1 MTWFSNLGTSL
12 RLLLSFSVILL
23 LLGFT
28 ATIGYRG
35 MEHVHDQGQI
45 AINIGEVDGRLN
57 ESRALLM
64 TLLYG
69 QRQDGAAL
77 RDEIAANTARNEELL
92 ARLDQL
98 TSGTPSLHESVR
110 QLALV
115 RAEHRRVREQQ
126 VLGPLAEGRI
136 EAARE
141 AALGPQV
148 ETYGRMRKLLDAIG
162 AQAQQAATRAWQEAA
177 RMMIVGATAAVA
189 AVALIVML
197 LTRVTAG
204 PLRDLAAAAD
214 RIVQGDLDVALP
226 SLGRRD
232 EIGALSD
239 SFVRMT
245 GSLRGMAEVARR
257 IAEQDL
263 TVDVQPQSPR
273 DQLGNAFAT
282 MVSRLRSVTGTLA
295 SSVSA
300 LAASASEIL
309 AATTQVASGAAE
321 TGTAI
326 AQTTTTVEEVKQTAQ
341 LATQKARLVA
351 DGAQRAIAVG
361 QGGRQAVDATVEG
374 MRHIQGQ
381 METIAETVVRLS
393 EQSQAIGEIIAV
405 VNDLAEQS
413 NLLAVNAAIEAAK
426 AGEHGRGFTVVAQE
440 VRSLAEQ
447 SRQAT
452 AQVRTIL
459 HDIQKATT
467 AAVLAT
473 EQGSKAVETG
483 VRQSTE
489 AGDAIAQLTGTIGEA
504 AQAATQI
511 AASSQ
516 QQLVGTD
523 QVALAMQNIRDASMQ
538 NVAATRQAETAAH
551 GLNQIGGTLKDL
563 VAQYRL

>member
-1 MTWFSNLGTSL
+1 MTWFSNLRTSP
-12 RLLLSFSVILL
+12 RLLLSFGVIILL
-23 LLGFT
+23 LVSTIG
-28 ATIGYRG
+28 IGYRG

-45 AINIGEVDGRLN
+45 AITIGEIDGRLN

-64 TLLYG
+64 TLLDG
-69 QRQDGAAL
+69 QRRDAAAL
-77 RDEIAANTARNEELL
+77 REEVASNAARADELF
-92 ARLDQL
+92 ARLERI
-98 TSGTPSLHESVR
+98 TRGSPAVHESVK
-110 QLALV
+110 QLARV
-115 RAEHRRVREQQ
+115 RDEHRRVREQQ
-126 VLGPLAEGRI
+126 VMAPLAEGRI
-136 EAARE
+136 EPARE
-141 AALGPQV
+141 VALGAQV
-148 ETYGRMRKLLDAIG
+148 ETYGRMRKLLDAISEES
-162 AQAQQAATRAWQEAA
+162 QRAASRAWQDSA
-177 RMMIVGATAAVA
+177 RMMLGGAAAALVA
-189 AVALIVML
+189 TALIVML
-197 LTRVTAG
+197 LTRVTAA
-204 PLRDLAAAAD
+204 PLRDLAAAAE
-214 RIVQGDLDVALP
+214 RIAQGDLETPLP
-226 SLGRRD
+226 ATGRRD
-232 EIGALSD
+232 EIGTLAD
-239 SFVRMT
+239 AFARMGT
-245 GSLRGMAEVARR
+245 SLGGMAVVARR

-263 TVDVQPQSPR
+263 TVEVQPQSPR
-273 DQLGNAFAT
+273 DMLGHAFAT
-282 MVSRLRSVTGTLA
+282 MVARLRASTGTLA
-295 SSVSA
+295 SSVSV

-351 DGAQRAIAVG
+351 DGAQRAIAIG
-361 QGGRQAVDATVEG
+361 QGGRAAVEATVER

-452 AQVRTIL
+452 GQVRGIL

-489 AGDAIAQLTGTIGEA
+489 AGEAIAQLAGTMGEA

-538 NVAATRQAETAAH
+538 NVSATRQAETAAH
-551 GLNQIGGTLKDL
+551 NLNQIGGTLKEL
-563 VAQYRL
+563 VAQYKL